1 MGPRH
6 QHRLDRRPDGTG
18 PAHRAH
24 HCLQHHERRP
34 GELHPRPRRRV
45 GAARHHRQRHLPGL
59 LPLENDPGDARHHR
73 RADPRLDA
81 DQAPGKRRGPER
93 AGGAARLRG
102 LAPYHRAGDRRRRRS
117 ERDMSSDAKL
127 AFTRDYQKRIP
138 FVSHLKILT
147 ETLGEGTARLSLP
160 IEPHLTNSIGTVHGG
175 VIMSLLDVA
184 LCTAARTL
192 HPDSL
197 GVITID
203 MSTSFIGGG
212 SGARLLAEARVL
224 KNGRSMIFVDG
235 EAKNEDGSLGAKAI
249 GTERGRL
256 KDREPRGGLSWGIS
270 SRKDNQWRPA
280 TAGRGSPAAGG

>member
-1 MGPRH
+1 M
-6 QHRLDRRPDGTG
+6 TG
-18 PAHRAH
+18 
-24 HCLQHHERRP
+24 
-34 GELHPRPRRRV
+34 
-45 GAARHHRQRHLPGL
+45 
-59 LPLENDPGDARHHR
+59 
-73 RADPRLDA
+73 
-81 DQAPGKRRGPER
+81 
-93 AGGAARLRG
+93 
-102 LAPYHRAGDRRRRRS
+102 
-117 ERDMSSDAKL
+117 DAKL

-147 ETLGEGTARLSLP
+147 ETLGEGSAQLSLP

-224 KNGRSMIFVDG
+224 KNGRTMIFVEG
-235 EAKNEDGSLGAKAI
+235 EANNEDGSLVAKAMA
-249 GTERGRL
+249 TVRVRL
-256 KDREPRGGLSWGIS
+256 KDR
-270 SRKDNQWRPA
+270 
-280 TAGRGSPAAGG
+280 

>member
-1 MGPRH
+1 M
-6 QHRLDRRPDGTG
+6 T
-18 PAHRAH
+18 
-24 HCLQHHERRP
+24 
-34 GELHPRPRRRV
+34 
-45 GAARHHRQRHLPGL
+45 
-59 LPLENDPGDARHHR
+59 GDAR
-73 RADPRLDA
+73 
-81 DQAPGKRRGPER
+81 
-93 AGGAARLRG
+93 
-102 LAPYHRAGDRRRRRS
+102 
-117 ERDMSSDAKL
+117 L

-175 VIMSLLDVA
+175 VILSLLDVA

-224 KNGRSMIFVDG
+224 KNGRSMIFVEG
-235 EAKNEDGSLGAKAI
+235 EAKNEDGSLVAKAI
-249 GTERGRL
+249 ATVRVRL
-256 KDREPRGGLSWGIS
+256 KD
-270 SRKDNQWRPA
+270 K
-280 TAGRGSPAAGG
+280 